1 MRVLL
6 LSKKHDTHIN
16 NRPAPD
22 CQWTCKED
30 LGYFLRVM
38 NFAEMM
44 TPDAEFDGQAKSGV
58 KNEK

>member
-1 MRVLL
+1 MIADSRTR
-6 LSKKHDTHIN
+6 THKRTQHGI
-16 NRPAPD
+16 
-22 CQWTCKED
+22 
-30 LGYFLRVM
+30 